1 MTEAPDETDGE
12 HKSVPNS
19 KPLAEVELVIPSRP
33 EYVGVARLAIL
44 GVASRMRFSYDEVE
58 DIRLAVGEACTRSI
72 DRISSEGTDEHAI
85 SLRCLI
91 DANRLTIEVRN
102 PLLQSAPKQPSAD
115 PVNLPEGG
123 DLSGVLIRILMDEVE
138 TEERPEESA
147 HVLRM
152 VKYVAR

>member
-1 MTEAPDETDGE
+1 MPT
-12 HKSVPNS
+12 S
-19 KPLAEVELVIPSRP
+19 KPLAEVELHIPSRP

-72 DRISSEGTDEHAI
+72 DRLNGSADEHTI
-85 SLRCLI
+85 RLRCLI

-102 PLLQSAPKQPSAD
+102 PLIPVAPRPAEPSASD
-115 PVNLPEGG
+115 QEKG
-123 DLSGVLIRILMDEVE
+123 LSDVLIRILMDEVE
-138 TEERPEESA
+138 TDEQSESGT
-147 HVLRM
+147 HILRM

>member
-1 MTEAPDETDGE
+1 MAD
-12 HKSVPNS
+12 S
-19 KPLAEVELVIPSRP
+19 KPLAEVELNIPSRP

-72 DRISSEGTDEHAI
+72 DRLNGGADSHAI
-85 SLRCLI
+85 NLRCLI

-102 PLLQSAPKQPSAD
+102 ALAKAAPA
-115 PVNLPEGG
+115 PVEAESPDAEKG
-123 DLSGVLIRILMDEVE
+123 LSDVLIRILMDEVD
-138 TEERPEESA
+138 TEERADEGIYL
-147 HVLRM
+147 LRM

>member
-1 MTEAPDETDGE
+1 MPSTKA
-12 HKSVPNS
+12 
-19 KPLAEVELVIPSRP
+19 LAEVELSIPSRP

-72 DRISSEGTDEHAI
+72 DRLSGGDETHTI
-85 SLRCLI
+85 TLRCLI

-102 PLLQSAPKQPSAD
+102 PLAAMQPREAPEPPSAD
-115 PVNLPEGG
+115 LAGGAPE
-123 DLSGVLIRILMDEVE
+123 DNLSGVLIRILMDEVD
-138 TEERPEESA
+138 TEEREAEGI
-147 HVLRM
+147 HLLRM

>member
-1 MTEAPDETDGE
+1 MAD
-12 HKSVPNS
+12 S
-19 KPLAEVELVIPSRP
+19 KPLAEVELNIPSRP

-72 DRISSEGTDEHAI
+72 DRLNGGADSHAI
-85 SLRCLI
+85 NLRCLI

-102 PLLQSAPKQPSAD
+102 ALTKSTPAPVEAEAPDAEK
-115 PVNLPEGG
+115 G
-123 DLSGVLIRILMDEVE
+123 LSDVLIRILMDEVD
-138 TEERPEESA
+138 TEERPDEGIYL
-147 HVLRM
+147 LRM

>member
-1 MTEAPDETDGE
+1 MPEL
-12 HKSVPNS
+12 
-19 KPLAEVELVIPSRP
+19 KPLAEVELTIPSRP

-72 DRISSEGTDEHAI
+72 DRLESAPESGVIR
-85 SLRCLI
+85 LRCLV

-102 PLLQSAPKQPSAD
+102 PLAPKPPQPLLEAGAI
-115 PVNLPEGG
+115 PEPG
-123 DLSGVLIRILMDEVE
+123 DLSGMLIGILMDEVK
-138 TEERPEESA
+138 TEDRPEEGLQL
-147 HVLRM
+147 VRM

>member
-1 MTEAPDETDGE
+1 MPNT
-12 HKSVPNS
+12 KS
-19 KPLAEVELVIPSRP
+19 LAEVELTIPSRP

-72 DRISSEGTDEHAI
+72 DRLSGDDDHTIK
-85 SLRCLI
+85 LRCLI

-102 PLLQSAPKQPSAD
+102 PLTAIQTREVKEPPTDAAGLAPED
-115 PVNLPEGG
+115 NL
-123 DLSGVLIRILMDEVE
+123 SCVLIRILMVEVDA
-138 TEERPEESA
+138 EEREDEGV
-147 HVLRM
+147 HLLRM

>member
-1 MTEAPDETDGE
+1 M
-12 HKSVPNS
+12 PNT
-19 KPLAEVELVIPSRP
+19 KPLAEVELSIPSRP

-72 DRISSEGTDEHAI
+72 DRLNGGAADSHTIR
-85 SLRCLI
+85 LRCLI

-102 PLLQSAPKQPSAD
+102 PLVKSPPREPQPAPESGM
-115 PVNLPEGG
+115 VEG
-123 DLSGVLIRILMDEVE
+123 DLSGVLIRILMDEVD
-138 TEERPEESA
+138 TEENAGEGV
-147 HVLRM
+147 HLLRM

>member
-1 MTEAPDETDGE
+1 MTEGAA
-12 HKSVPNS
+12 SVS
-19 KPLAEVELVIPSRP
+19 TTKPLAEVELNIPSRP

-72 DRISSEGTDEHAI
+72 DRLGIGGDDEHTI
-85 SLRCLI
+85 RLSCLI
-91 DANRLTIEVRN
+91 EANRLTIEVRS
-102 PLLQSAPKQPSAD
+102 PLATPPPKEAPAGPEAGF
-115 PVNLPEGG
+115 EGG

-138 TEERPEESA
+138 TDELAAEG
-147 HVLRM
+147 VYLLRM

>member
-1 MTEAPDETDGE
+1 MATT
-12 HKSVPNS
+12 
-19 KPLAEVELVIPSRP
+19 KPLAEVDLTIPSRP

-72 DRISSEGTDEHAI
+72 DRLNGSGDESTI

-91 DANRLTIEVRN
+91 DANRLTIEVRH
-102 PLLQSAPKQPSAD
+102 PLVKGEPKEVPSDPAAISIEAGPLAD
-115 PVNLPEGG
+115 
-123 DLSGVLIRILMDEVE
+123 VLIRILMDEVE
-138 TEERPEESA
+138 TEERPQEDA
-147 HVLRM
+147 YLLRM

>member
-1 MTEAPDETDGE
+1 MAET
-12 HKSVPNS
+12 
-19 KPLAEVELVIPSRP
+19 KPLAEVELHIPSRP

-72 DRISSEGTDEHAI
+72 DRLDGAQADSQSIQ
-85 SLRCLI
+85 LRCLI

-102 PLLQSAPKQPSAD
+102 PLTKPQPKEEP
-115 PVNLPEGG
+115 PVNMDSLADGV
-123 DLSGVLIRILMDEVE
+123 DLGGVLIRILMDEVD
-138 TEERPEESA
+138 TEERPDEGMQ
-147 HVLRM
+147 VLRM